1 MSNLTTLL
9 LKIPRNV
16 EVTPEA
22 AKTFLSALT
31 QINSVSNFQ
40 KFLGT
45 KPHAL
50 ALELASINQQILFL
64 ITCETELVPFVQTQ
78 IQSTYPLV
86 VIEKINDPLEGQKLE
101 FKELT
106 LAKGSYY
113 PIGTYDKFADID
125 PMGSVLS
132 VLSKAEPTE
141 LILIQIALESTGGWW
156 QSGGATYAEQGSKNP
171 ETGTWTAR
179 PDKMIITE
187 KISYPGFMASVRLI
201 SNASKSLTE
210 MVSSFGVYARA
221 DANYFKPKKKGLFTK
236 MSKVADIVARRVV
249 GKEILNIME
258 LATIWHLPSDKIKTQ
273 GIAWGTKVLSEPPE
287 NLPNAITA
295 TEEEKQHI
303 NFFGRTI
310 FKNRETI
317 FGLKDVDRRRHI
329 WAIGKTGTGK
339 STLIANMAIDDIK
352 KGRGMA
358 IIDPHGDLCDI
369 ILNYIPKNRINDVIY
384 FNPADK
390 DYPIVINP
398 LEVTN
403 KEEAELVVS
412 GIVSIF
418 NKIFGFSWGPR
429 LEYILRNSLF
439 TLSQVPNSTLR
450 DIPLLLTNK
459 SFRQKVVMTIQDE
472 TMKAFWTDE
481 FDKMPEK
488 LQQEAISPILNKVG
502 QFVTSPLIRS
512 VIGQPKSSISLDDA
526 MNQGKIV
533 LANLSQGR
541 LGEDNAAL
549 LGAMLITKFQ
559 LAAMHRVAMPEE
571 ERRDFY
577 LYVDEFQN
585 FATGSF
591 IKIMSEARKYR
602 LAIMLANQY
611 MAQIPEEVTKAILGN
626 AGTVMTF
633 AVGAGDA
640 DILTKE
646 FAEVFTAQ
654 DLISLGRFQIATKM
668 TIDSQVTRPFV
679 STTLPLPISSNENK
693 DKVIQV
699 SRERWTRK
707 YDEAPSAPIAPIIN
721 NPNTLAN
728 PIQNNN
734 SIAPATPGYNRPTF
748 HPKNFGPR
756 PAGQHPAGPRPGGP
770 RPHFAPRYDNKPK
783 GGTYEQHAG
792 DPPRPPV
799 PPKPQDTP

>member
-1 MSNLTTLL
+1 MPTLTTLF
-9 LKIPRNV
+9 LKLPRNI

-31 QINSVSNFQ
+31 QINSVSTMQ
-40 KFLGT
+40 KLFGT
-45 KPHAL
+45 RPQAL
-50 ALELASINQQILFL
+50 ALEIASVNQQIRFL
-64 ITCETELVPFVQTQ
+64 ITCDADIAQFIETQ
-78 IQSTYPLV
+78 IQSNYPLV
-86 VIEKINDPLEGQKLE
+86 VIEKIMDPLLTQSPSGEDAKIGDLQV
-101 FKELT
+101 KELR

-113 PIGTYDKFADID
+113 PIGTYDKFADVD
-125 PMGSVLS
+125 PLASVLS

-141 LILIQIALESTGGWW
+141 TTMVQIALESTGGGW
-156 QSGGATYAEQGSKNP
+156 QSAGASYADHGTKNP
-171 ETGTWTAR
+171 ESENWTPR
-179 PDKMIITE
+179 SDKMIITE
-187 KISYPGFMASVRLI
+187 KISYPGFKASVRLI
-201 SNASKSLTE
+201 SNQGKAITELASA
-210 MVSSFGVYARA
+210 FGVYTRS
-221 DANYFKPKKKGLFTK
+221 DGNYFKSKKPGIFSLGNPVTNAIAR
-236 MSKVADIVARRVV
+236 KVTDNYV
-249 GKEILNIME
+249 LNILE
-258 LATIWHLPSDKIKTQ
+258 LATLWHLPSDKIKTQ

-287 NLPNAITA
+287 NLPNAVTA
-295 TEEEKQHI
+295 TDEEKQHI

-317 FGLKDVDRRRHI
+317 FGIKDVDRRRHI

-439 TLSQVPNSTLR
+439 TLSQIPNSTLR
-450 DIPLLLTNK
+450 DIPLLLTNRA
-459 SFRQKVVMTIQDE
+459 FRLKIEDTIQDE
-472 TMKAFWTDE
+472 TMRAFWRDE

-502 QFVTSPLIRS
+502 QFVTSPLIRT
-512 VIGQPKSSISLDDA
+512 VIGQPHSSISLDDA
-526 MNQGKIV
+526 MNEGKIV

-559 LAAMHRVAMPEE
+559 LAAMHRVAIAEE

-602 LAIMLANQY
+602 LDIMLANQY

-654 DLISLGRFQIATKM
+654 DLINLGRFQVATKM

-679 STTLPLPISSNENK
+679 STTLPLPISVNENK

-707 YDEAPSAPIAPIIN
+707 IENEELVVN
-721 NPNTLAN
+721 NYGSKTPDY
-728 PIQNNN
+728 
-734 SIAPATPGYNRPTF
+734 PAATGTSPQERAVGPQMAKPTPPE
-748 HPKNFGPR
+748 PKQYTDTPFKQPPPYR
-756 PAGQHPAGPRPGGP
+756 
-770 RPHFAPRYDNKPK
+770 
-783 GGTYEQHAG
+783 
-792 DPPRPPV
+792 PPRPQ
-799 PPKPQDTP
+799 K

>member
-1 MSNLTTLL
+1 MPTLTTLF
-9 LKIPRNV
+9 LKLPRNI

-22 AKTFLSALT
+22 AKTFLAALT
-31 QINSVSNFQ
+31 QINSVSSIQ
-40 KFLGT
+40 KLFGT

-50 ALELASINQQILFL
+50 ALEIASVNQQIRFL
-64 ITCETELVPFVQTQ
+64 ITCDADIAQFIETQ
-78 IQSTYPLV
+78 IQSNYPLV
-86 VIEKINDPLEGQKLE
+86 VIEKVVDPLRIEDPERNRTGQTLLV
-101 FKELT
+101 KELK

-113 PIGTYDKFADID
+113 PIGTYDKFADVD
-125 PMGSVLS
+125 PLASVLS
-132 VLSKAEPTE
+132 VLSKSEPTE
-141 LILIQIALESTGGWW
+141 TSMVQIALESTGGGW
-156 QSGGATYAEQGSKNP
+156 QVSGASYADHGTKNENDVWSP
-171 ETGTWTAR
+171 R
-179 PDKMIITE
+179 SDKMIITE
-187 KISYPGFMASVRLI
+187 KISYPGFKSLIRLI
-201 SNASKSLTE
+201 SNQSKTITELASA
-210 MVSSFGVYARA
+210 FGVYSRS
-221 DANYFKPKKKGLFTK
+221 DGNHFSPIRYSLFALN
-236 MSKVADIVARRVV
+236 SKNKVIQNTLSRTVS
-249 GKEILNIME
+249 GNNILNILE
-258 LATIWHLPSDKIKTQ
+258 LATLWHLPSDKIKTQ

-287 NLPNAITA
+287 NLPNAVTA

-317 FGLKDVDRRRHI
+317 FGIKDIDRRRHI

-439 TLSQVPNSTLR
+439 TLSQIPNSTLR
-450 DIPLLLTNK
+450 DVPLLLTNR
-459 SFRQKVVMTIQDE
+459 SFRLKIEDTIQDE
-472 TMKAFWTDE
+472 TMRAFWRDE

-502 QFVTSPLIRS
+502 QFVTSPLIRT
-512 VIGQPKSSISLDDA
+512 VIGQPHSSISLDDA

-533 LANLSQGR
+533 LANLAQGR

-559 LAAMHRVAMPEE
+559 LAAMHRVSLPEE

-602 LAIMLANQY
+602 LDIMLANQY

-640 DILTKE
+640 DILNKE
-646 FAEVFTAQ
+646 FAEVFTAN
-654 DLISLGRFQIATKM
+654 DLVNLGRFQVATKM

-679 STTLPLPISSNENK
+679 STTLPLPISVNENK

-707 YDEAPSAPIAPIIN
+707 IENEELVINNYGSKTPDYPAPIAPNAQPGGETN
-721 NPNTLAN
+721 NP
-728 PIQNNN
+728 
-734 SIAPATPGYNRPTF
+734 
-748 HPKNFGPR
+748 H
-756 PAGQHPAGPRPGGP
+756 
-770 RPHFAPRYDNKPK
+770 
-783 GGTYEQHAG
+783 
-792 DPPRPPV
+792 PPRTSQSEPTPYREETPFKQPPPFY
-799 PPKPQDTP
+799 PPKPRR